1 MKTLAAAK
9 FSLKNPLISFLQI
22 SKTTTHMLQ
31 ILAQLTTN
39 DLVTDPFTLSQLLM
53 SLTSPNTL
61 NMDHAERLFNQIYQP
76 NTYMHNTMIR
86 GYTQSSDPQK
96 ALSFYVNMKRKG
108 LLVDNYTYPFVL
120 KACGVLMGLVEGT
133 EIHGEVVKMGFLC
146 DVFVVNGLIGMYSK
160 CGHMGCARSVFE
172 GSEIKDLVSWNLVLR
187 GFEECGEMGKAR
199 EDLVS
204 WNSMIDGYAKIG
216 DLVAAQQLFNEMPE
230 RNVFSWS
237 IMIDG
242 YAQHGNPKEAL
253 YLFREMLCQGVRP
266 DVISV
271 MGAISACAQVGAL
284 DLGKWIHVF
293 MKRSRITMDMIV
305 QTALIDMYMKCGSLD
320 EARRIF
326 YSMTKKNVISYNVMI
341 AGLGMNGF
349 GEEAL
354 KCFAQME
361 TEGIPKDDLIFLGVL
376 IACSHSGLATEGYRI
391 FQSMKRHCGI
401 EPKLEHYSC
410 LVDLLSRAGELEQA
424 LNIVESMP
432 MKPNL
437 ALWGT
442 LLLACRNH
450 QNVTLAEVVVE
461 GLVELKADDC
471 GVYVLL
477 SNIYA
482 DAGMWEHALRI
493 QKMMRK
499 RKIKK
504 ETGRSVIEIDGNIKE
519 FVSGEIFDVQSEK
532 LELVIQSFVKT
543 TIER

>member
-1 MKTLAAAK
+1 
-9 FSLKNPLISFLQI
+9 
-22 SKTTTHMLQ
+22 
-31 ILAQLTTN
+31 
-39 DLVTDPFTLSQLLM
+39 
-53 SLTSPNTL
+53 
-61 NMDHAERLFNQIYQP
+61 
-76 NTYMHNTMIR
+76 
-86 GYTQSSDPQK
+86 
-96 ALSFYVNMKRKG
+96 
-108 LLVDNYTYPFVL
+108 
-120 KACGVLMGLVEGT
+120 
-133 EIHGEVVKMGFLC
+133 
-146 DVFVVNGLIGMYSK
+146 
-160 CGHMGCARSVFE
+160 
-172 GSEIKDLVSWNLVLR
+172 
-187 GFEECGEMGKAR
+187 
-199 EDLVS
+199 
-204 WNSMIDGYAKIG
+204 MIDGYAKIG
-216 DLVAAQQLFNEMPE
+216 DLVAARQLFNEMPE

-284 DLGKWIHVF
+284 DQGKWIHVF

-361 TEGIPKDDLIFLGVL
+361 TEGIPKDDMIFLGVL

-471 GVYVLL
+471 GLYVLL

-493 QKMMRK
+493 RKMMRK

-519 FVSGEIFDVQSEK
+519 FVSGEIFDVQSEE

>member
-9 FSLKNPLISFLQI
+9 FSLKNPLVSLLQI
-22 SKTTTHMLQ
+22 SKTTTHILQ

-39 DLVTDPFTLSQLLM
+39 DLITEPFTLSQLLM

-61 NMDHAERLFNQIYQP
+61 NMDQAERLFNQIYQP

-86 GYTQSSDPQK
+86 GYTQSSNPQK

-187 GFEECGEMGKAR
+187 GFVECGEMGKAR
-199 EDLVS
+199 E
-204 WNSMIDGYAKIG
+204 IG

-471 GVYVLL
+471 GLYVLL

-493 QKMMRK
+493 RKMMRK

-519 FVSGEIFDVQSEK
+519 FVSGEIFDVQSEE

>member
-9 FSLKNPLISFLQI
+9 FSLKNPLVSLLQI
-22 SKTTTHMLQ
+22 SKTTTHILQ

-39 DLVTDPFTLSQLLM
+39 DLITEPFTLSQLLM

-61 NMDHAERLFNQIYQP
+61 NMDQAERLFNQIYQP

-86 GYTQSSDPQK
+86 GYTQSSNPQK

-187 GFEECGEMGKAR
+187 GFVECGEMGKAR
-199 EDLVS
+199 EDLIS

-471 GVYVLL
+471 GLYVLL

-493 QKMMRK
+493 RKMMRK

-519 FVSGEIFDVQSEK
+519 FVSGEIFDVQSEE